1 MKQAAKKSH
10 ALLPR
15 STGGRFIS
23 LVSAELFSRLDNS
36 KDSMAEGARI
46 EVSLM
51 MDSDD
56 MTKKGNYPPEK
67 ETIRSTSKMIKEIPF
82 VSNTSSYESD
92 ETNPRESEV
101 PKKKEKK
108 NQLSNMHSR
117 CRAATPFT

>member
-1 MKQAAKKSH
+1 
-10 ALLPR
+10 
-15 STGGRFIS
+15 
-23 LVSAELFSRLDNS
+23 
-36 KDSMAEGARI
+36 MAEGARI

-101 PKKKEKK
+101 PKKKREKK
-108 NQLSNMHSR
+108 PALQHALEVPCSYALHLTR
-117 CRAATPFT
+117 CKLPRGE